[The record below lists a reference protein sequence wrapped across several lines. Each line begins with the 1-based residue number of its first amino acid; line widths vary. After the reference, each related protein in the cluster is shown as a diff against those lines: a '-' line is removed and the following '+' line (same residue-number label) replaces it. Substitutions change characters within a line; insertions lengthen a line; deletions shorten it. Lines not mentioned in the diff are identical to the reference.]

1 MNEANHIGPKSLGTD
16 LELHANRFLFSNLTP
31 KMSMR
36 VMEMQ
41 MILMMDKVMSGSLV
55 LTI

>member
-1 MNEANHIGPKSLGTD
+1 MPTD
-16 LELHANRFLFSNLTP
+16 FRFSNLTP

-41 MILMMDKVMSGSLV
+41 MILMVDKVMSGSLV

>member
-1 MNEANHIGPKSLGTD
+1 
-16 LELHANRFLFSNLTP
+16 
-31 KMSMR
+31 MR

-41 MILMMDKVMSGSLV
+41 MIPMVDKVMSGSLV